1 MKRCDYKIVKEK
13 VPDGDAVGYMYD
25 VYIKSEGQWT
35 IIDSFQFKE
44 NAEKFIENDM
54 TKEVEK

>member
-13 VPDGDAVGYMYD
+13 VTDGDDIGYMYD

-54 TKEVEK
+54 AKEGA